1 MVSVIA
7 ISCIASASQRPQ
19 RCNSRRDGC
28 IYEQSGCGDNH
39 SVTGTDNIQ
48 SVVYAVRIK
57 ASSRCVT
64 NSPYPEDVH

>member
-39 SVTGTDNIQ
+39 SVTGTDNILSVCCQNKGLFTLRDQQ
-48 SVVYAVRIK
+48 SV
-57 ASSRCVT
+57 S
-64 NSPYPEDVH
+64 